1 MTEQQEYDLQILIAS
16 GPEALTR
23 AVLGFAFAVSAA
35 VSGVRVLV
43 VLVLNATVWMTMDEP
58 SAGQKVQG
66 FDSIKD
72 YMTVLK
78 DTGAVVRLCSACAAE
93 NCAMATAG
101 SVPLGE
107 SSYVGLTEA
116 AIRTAKGSA
125 RTIVF

>member
-16 GPEALTR
+16 GPEALAR

-43 VLVLNATVWMTMDEP
+43 VLVLNATVWLTMDEP
-58 SAGQKVQG
+58 SAEQKVHG
-66 FDSIKD
+66 FNSIRD

-93 NCAMATAG
+93 NCAIATAG

>member
-43 VLVLNATVWMTMDEP
+43 VLVLNATVWLTMDEP
-58 SAGQKVQG
+58 SAEQEVHG
-66 FDSIKD
+66 FNSIRD

-93 NCAMATAG
+93 NCAIATAG
-101 SVPLGE
+101 GVPLGE
-107 SSYVGLTEA
+107 SPYVGLTEA
-116 AIRTAKGSA
+116 VIRTAKGSA